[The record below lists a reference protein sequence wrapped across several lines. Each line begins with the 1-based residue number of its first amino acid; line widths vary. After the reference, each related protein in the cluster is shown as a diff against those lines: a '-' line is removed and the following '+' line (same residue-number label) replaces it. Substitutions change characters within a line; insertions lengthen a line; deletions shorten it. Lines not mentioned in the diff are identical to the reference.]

1 MAEVKEQ
8 IDAVLTELKS
18 SGDIEA
24 SAVIRRDG
32 LMVASNLS
40 AKIEPGTIASMAAA
54 LVGTAETTS
63 SELKRGVF
71 QEVIIDSEK
80 GKIVAI
86 GAGKLAILISVVK
99 TEGNLGF
106 VLISM
111 ERAAKRVEA
120 ILG

>member
-8 IDAVLTELKS
+8 IEAVLAELKS
-18 SGDIEA
+18 SGDVEA

-32 LMVASNLS
+32 LMVASDLS
-40 AKIEPGTIASMAAA
+40 AKIEPGTIASMAAS

-71 QEVIIDSEK
+71 QEIIIDSEK
-80 GKIVAI
+80 GKVVAI
-86 GAGKLAILISVVK
+86 GAGKLALLVSLVK
-99 TEGNLGF
+99 KEGNLGF

-111 ERAAKRVEA
+111 ERAAKKVEE

>member
-8 IDAVLTELKS
+8 IEAVLAELKS
-18 SGDIEA
+18 SGDVEA

-32 LMVASNLS
+32 LMVASDLP
-40 AKIEPGTIASMAAA
+40 AKIEPGTIASMAAS

-71 QEVIIDSEK
+71 QEIIIDSEK

-86 GAGKLAILISVVK
+86 GAGKLALLVSLVK
-99 TEGNLGF
+99 KEGNLGF

-111 ERAAKRVEA
+111 ERAAKKVEE

>member
-1 MAEVKEQ
+1 MAEVKER
-8 IDAVLTELKS
+8 IESVLAELKS

-32 LMVASNLS
+32 LMVASDFS
-40 AKIEPGTIASMAAA
+40 TKIEPATIASMAAS

-71 QEVIIDSEK
+71 QEIIIDSEK
-80 GKIVAI
+80 GKVVAI
-86 GAGKLAILISVVK
+86 GAGKLALLVSLVK
-99 TEGNLGF
+99 KDGNLGF

-111 ERAAKRVEA
+111 ERAAKKVED

>member
-1 MAEVKEQ
+1 VKEQ